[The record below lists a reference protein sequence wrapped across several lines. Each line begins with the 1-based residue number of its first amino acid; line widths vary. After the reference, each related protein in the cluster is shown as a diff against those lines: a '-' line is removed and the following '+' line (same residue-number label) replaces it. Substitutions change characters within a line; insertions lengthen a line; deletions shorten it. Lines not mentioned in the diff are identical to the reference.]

1 MRKRKNH
8 RNIITAACLALLTM
22 LFAACDDKID
32 LTAEYEDITVS
43 YGMMNKSDSVHYFKI
58 YRGFITDENAY
69 TEASNWENIYYP
81 IDSLEV
87 RMEVRNEN
95 GKLVRS
101 VVLDTTTA
109 LVKKQGYFAAPKQL
123 LYCYKDSLL
132 NEENKY
138 RLVIKRVNS
147 GKEIY
152 AETSVV
158 GDFAFRYPMQNWN
171 MTLDSYT
178 PIKFKAAANA
188 SIYDLYLTFYYI
200 EENKKSGEVAH
211 KSITRKLNSTFIRS
225 SATEE
230 VSYTGFT
237 PISFYTIVAQSISPN
252 DDVVRYIDGFSC
264 IKLTAWAANEVFAN
278 YYDISNPTSSFVQ
291 SRSTYTNF
299 VSSGKDDAFG
309 FLASRNHCQ
318 RTFIWSSS
326 IDHNEDTLVAGKRTA
341 GLQFRYYREYLNN
354 HASDTINNKRM

>member
-1 MRKRKNH
+1 MTKIINH
-8 RNIITAACLALLTM
+8 RNFLAAAFLTLLAALS
-22 LFAACDDKID
+22 AGCDDRID

-43 YGMMNKSDSVHYFKI
+43 YGMMNKSDSIHYFKI

-69 TEASNWENIYYP
+69 TEASNWDNIYYP
-81 IDSLEV
+81 VDSLEV
-87 RMEVRNEN
+87 RMEVRNGN
-95 GKLVRS
+95 GALVRS

-109 LVKKQGYFAAPKQL
+109 IAKKQGYFAAPKQL

-132 NEENKY
+132 DEDNIY

-152 AETSVV
+152 AETTVV
-158 GDFAFRYPMQNWN
+158 GDFSFRYPMQNWN
-171 MTLDSYT
+171 MTLETYT

-200 EENKKSGEVAH
+200 EMNKKSGEVAH
-211 KSITRKLNSTFIRS
+211 KSITKKLNSVFIRS

-237 PISFYTIVAQSISPN
+237 PISFYTIVAQSIVPN
-252 DDVVRYIDGFSC
+252 EDVVRYIDGFSC
-264 IKLTAWAANEVFAN
+264 IRLTAWAANEIFAN
-278 YYDISNPTSSFVQ
+278 YYDISNPTSSIVQ
-291 SRSTYTNF
+291 SRGSYSNF
-299 VSSGKDDAFG
+299 VTSGKNDAYG
-309 FLASRNHCQ
+309 FLASRNSCS

-326 IDHNEDTLVAGKRTA
+326 IDHNEDTLVSGKRTA

-354 HASDTINNKRM
+354 HASDTLSNR

>member
-1 MRKRKNH
+1 MTN
-8 RNIITAACLALLTM
+8 RNNYRNVLTAACLTLLAM
-22 LFAACDDKID
+22 LFAGCDDKID

-69 TEASNWENIYYP
+69 TEAGNWDNVYYP
-81 IDSLEV
+81 VDSLEV
-87 RMEVRNEN
+87 RVEVRNEN
-95 GKLVRS
+95 GALVRS

-109 LVKKQGYFAAPKQL
+109 IAKKQGYFAAPKQL
-123 LYCYKDSLL
+123 LYCYKDSHL
-132 NEENKY
+132 NEDNKY

-152 AETSVV
+152 AETTVV

-171 MTLDSYT
+171 MTLDTYT

-211 KSITRKLNSTFIRS
+211 KSFTKKLNSAFIRS

-230 VSYTGFT
+230 VAYTGFT
-237 PISFYTIVAQSISPN
+237 PISFYTLVSQSISPN
-252 DDVVRYIDGFSC
+252 EDVVRYIDGFSC
-264 IKLTAWAANEVFAN
+264 IRLTAWAANEIFAN
-278 YYDISNPTSSFVQ
+278 YYDISNPTSSIVQ
-291 SRSTYTNF
+291 SRGSYTNF
-299 VSSGKDDAFG
+299 VSAGNDDAFG
-309 FLASRNHCQ
+309 FLASRNSCQ
-318 RTFIWSSS
+318 RTFTWSSS
-326 IDHNEDTLVAGKRTA
+326 IDHNEDTLVSGKRTA

-354 HASDTINNKRM
+354 HASDTILNK